1 MSDKKTSESLINPY
15 FISAG
20 ISGLLS
26 SILDNLCKK
35 ITFFNEY
42 QSLINTCIP
51 PVSILV
57 AYLIAHLISIFHA
70 YSFTERQA
78 LTKLKARK
86 KEIKKLLDQDKDE
99 MNTDTKNT
107 LITELNEIIC
117 EISSIGKS
125 NTKFHL
131 SENNVEPNDK

>member
-26 SILDNLCKK
+26 SILENLCKK
-35 ITFFNEY
+35 ITLFNEY

-57 AYLIAHLISIFHA
+57 AYLIAHLISIFHT
-70 YSFTERQA
+70 YSFAERQV
-78 LTKLKARK
+78 LSKLKARK
-86 KEIKKLLDQDKDE
+86 KIIKKLLDQEQGE
-99 MNTDTKNT
+99 MNADTKNKLT
-107 LITELNEIIC
+107 TELNEIIC

-131 SENNVEPNDK
+131 SENNVKPDDK